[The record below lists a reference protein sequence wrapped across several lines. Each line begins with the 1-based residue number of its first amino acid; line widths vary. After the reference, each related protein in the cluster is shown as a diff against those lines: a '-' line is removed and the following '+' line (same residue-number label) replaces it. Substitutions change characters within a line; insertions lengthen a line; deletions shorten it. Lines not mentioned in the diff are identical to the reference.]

1 MRQLAS
7 PRLECPCN
15 KNWVFNMSIAD
26 SLTAPVNKI
35 IPFSLVDGPGSRTS
49 VFLQGCNIACAYCHN
64 PETQNLC
71 IGCGTCVEQCPAGA
85 LTLSDGVVAWD
96 KSACVQCDT
105 CIHVCPHKASP
116 KIERLTPHEVFD
128 IVHGYQPF
136 IRGITVSGGECTLH
150 PEWMRELFALCRE
163 VGLGTLIDSNGC
175 VPLWEHEDLLEVAD
189 GVMLDVKAWDPA
201 VFARLTGGDA
211 ETVKRNLAFLAERDK
226 IEELRIVVVPGW
238 NDPEQTIAGIAR
250 VLGDKVAT
258 TKLKLIRFRRFG
270 VVGTLADAASPTD
283 ERMAELEKLAR
294 DTGFSQV
301 ELR

>member
-1 MRQLAS
+1 
-7 PRLECPCN
+7 
-15 KNWVFNMSIAD
+15 
-26 SLTAPVNKI
+26 
-35 IPFSLVDGPGSRTS
+35 
-49 VFLQGCNIACAYCHN
+49 
-64 PETQNLC
+64 
-71 IGCGTCVEQCPAGA
+71 
-85 LTLSDGVVAWD
+85 
-96 KSACVQCDT
+96 VQCDT

-211 ETVKRNLAFLAERDK
+211 ETVKRNLVFLAERDK

>member
-1 MRQLAS
+1 
-7 PRLECPCN
+7 
-15 KNWVFNMSIAD
+15 MSIAD

-116 KIERLTPHEVFD
+116 KIEWLTPREVFD
-128 IVHGYQPF
+128 VVHGYQPF
-136 IRGITVSGGECTLH
+136 IRGVTVSGGECTLH
-150 PEWMRELFALCRE
+150 PEWLRELFALCRE
-163 VGLGTLIDSNGC
+163 AGLGTLIDSNGC
-175 VPLWEHEDLLEVAD
+175 VPLWEHEDLLDVAD
-189 GVMLDVKAWDPA
+189 GVMLDVKAWEPE
-201 VFARLTGGDA
+201 VFSRLTGGDA
-211 ETVKRNLAFLAERDK
+211 ETVKRNLAYLATRDK

-238 NDPEQTIAGIAR
+238 NDPEDTIAGIAQT
-250 VLGDKVAT
+250 LDEKVAS

-270 VVGTLADAASPTD
+270 VIGELANADSPTD
-283 ERMAELEKLAR
+283 ERMGELEQLAH
-294 DTGFSQV
+294 DAGFGTV